1 MPSPMRTRFQTVLI
15 LLAVLLPA
23 SAALAVF
30 LQTHVNDAP
39 IRSVRDRFPVFAD
52 VAVDPESNIL
62 AVTDENLFS
71 LRTYDRDLLSNDVAD
86 PRTVITGNRTRVD
99 FVCGV
104 AIDPKNR
111 EIYTVNNDTA
121 ADMLVFKYDANGN
134 VPASRT
140 LRPAPVSTWGV
151 ALDLKND
158 EVAVTVEQTNKVLV
172 YQRLAEGEEKPL
184 RIIQGPDTG
193 LADPHGIF
201 VDAEN
206 NEIFVANHDSYHDA
220 APSQEESTSVQAQL
234 ARGLANLSVPVERLQ
249 PRTSAG
255 KFVEPSI
262 TVYSRT
268 AQDNASPVRVIRG
281 PKTELSLPMKV
292 FVDTVHN
299 ELFVANSGSNSIL
312 VFSRDANGDAA
323 PIRKIEGD
331 ATNLKKPVGLFVDTK
346 NDELWATSP
355 ELHTATVYRRT
366 AQGNAMP
373 LRFVRGAPDGTPAPG
388 IGNPGGIAYD
398 PMRQQ
403 ILVPN

>member
-1 MPSPMRTRFQTVLI
+1 MHRMLTRFRTFLI
-15 LLAVLLPA
+15 LLALLLPA
-23 SAALAVF
+23 SAALAFF
-30 LQTHVNDAP
+30 LQVRVDDAP

-71 LRTYDRDLLSNDVAD
+71 LRTYDRDLVSSDVAD
-86 PRTVITGNRTRVD
+86 PRTVITGNKSRVD

-104 AIDPKNR
+104 AIDPTNK
-111 EIYTVNNDTA
+111 EIYAINNDTA
-121 ADMLVFKYDANGN
+121 ADMLVFKYDASGN

-158 EVAVTVEQTNKVLV
+158 EIAVTVEQINKVLV
-172 YQRLAEGEEKPL
+172 YRRLAEGDEKPL

-201 VDAEN
+201 IDAEN
-206 NEIFVANHDSYHDA
+206 NEIVVANHDSYHDA
-220 APSQEESTSVQAQL
+220 SSSQEQSTTVQAEL
-234 ARGLANLSVPVERLQ
+234 ARGNATLSVPVERIE
-249 PRTSAG
+249 PRTSNG
-255 KFVEPSI
+255 KFVEASI

-268 AQDNASPVRVIRG
+268 AKDNASPARVIRG
-281 PKTELSLPMKV
+281 PRTELSLPMKV
-292 FVDTVHN
+292 YVDTVHN

-312 VFSRDANGDAA
+312 AFSRTANGNVA
-323 PIRKIEGD
+323 PLRKIEGD
-331 ATNLKKPVGLFVDTK
+331 ATKLKKPVGLFVDTK
-346 NDELWATSP
+346 NDEVWATSP
-355 ELHTATVYRRT
+355 ELHSINVYKRT
-366 AQGNAMP
+366 AQGNAAP
-373 LRFVRGAPDGTPAPG
+373 LRIVRGAPDGTPAPG

-398 PMRQQ
+398 SKREQ

>member
-1 MPSPMRTRFQTVLI
+1 MPRMLTRFRTFLI
-15 LLAVLLPA
+15 LLALLLPA
-23 SAALAVF
+23 SAALAFF
-30 LQTHVNDAP
+30 LQVRVDDAP

-71 LRTYDRDLLSNDVAD
+71 LRTYDRDLVSSDVAD
-86 PRTVITGNRTRVD
+86 PRTVITGNKSRVD

-104 AIDPKNR
+104 AIDPTNK
-111 EIYTVNNDTA
+111 EIYAINNDTA
-121 ADMLVFKYDANGN
+121 ADMLVFKYDASGN

-158 EVAVTVEQTNKVLV
+158 EIAVTVEQINKVLV
-172 YQRLAEGEEKPL
+172 YRRLAEGDEKPL

-201 VDAEN
+201 IDAEN
-206 NEIFVANHDSYHDA
+206 NEIVVANHDSYHDA
-220 APSQEESTSVQAQL
+220 SSSQEQSTTVQAEL
-234 ARGLANLSVPVERLQ
+234 ARGNATLSVPVERIE
-249 PRTSAG
+249 PRTSNG
-255 KFVEPSI
+255 KFVEASI

-268 AQDNASPVRVIRG
+268 AKDNASPARVIRG
-281 PKTELSLPMKV
+281 PRTELSLPMKV
-292 FVDTVHN
+292 YVDTVHN

-312 VFSRDANGDAA
+312 VFSRTANGNVA
-323 PIRKIEGD
+323 PLRKIEGD
-331 ATNLKKPVGLFVDTK
+331 ATKLKKPVGLFVDTK
-346 NDELWATSP
+346 NDEVWATSP
-355 ELHTATVYRRT
+355 ELHSINVYKRT
-366 AQGNAMP
+366 AQGNAAP
-373 LRFVRGAPDGTPAPG
+373 LRIVRGAPDGTPAPG

-398 PMRQQ
+398 SKREQ